1 MFLTS
6 VEIMDKDNM
15 QRYGVLRHAW
25 MQSMGE
31 KQSCQRM
38 SKREYVKQAA
48 TTAFCLVP
56 QIDECVLLFKNLKI

>member
-6 VEIMDKDNM
+6 VEMIDRDNI
-15 QRYGVLRHAW
+15 QRYGVLHHAW

-38 SKREYVKQAA
+38 SKREYVKEAA

-56 QIDECVLLFKNLKI
+56 KIDECVLLLRT